1 MKSVRDTMGLVH
13 WLGALALGWRQEF
26 VSQRQIGGRDEI
38 AQDSLRQSSVRKE
51 DLGRIPRLSHVSW
64 LDGLGERKRIPAEIA
79 GNHQLA
85 VS

>member
-1 MKSVRDTMGLVH
+1 MNSVRDTMGLVH

-51 DLGRIPRLSHVSW
+51 DLGRILRLSHMSW
-64 LDGLGERKRIPAEIA
+64 LGWTRREKKNTCRDSRKP
-79 GNHQLA
+79 
-85 VS
+85 